1 MLRGQELREF
11 DELQS
16 QHVGATNNYL
26 KLIQEGLLEY
36 FFPINAISKKKRA
49 MRRVMRKHWST
60 SFKSFAAR
68 LTKSKNFLSIL
79 PGSEAY
85 NKMEMEDINE
95 ILLHTVSNVWYN
107 QSYLQ
112 GWYFELK
119 TYRETCAMFERMG
132 VTEKVYK
139 GATPSKIPT
148 RADVNQANYFRKRK
162 GG

>member
-1 MLRGQELREF
+1 MLRGQALREF

-68 LTKSKNFLSIL
+68 LTKINNFMPLL
-79 PGSEAY
+79 PGLGAS
-85 NKMEMEDINE
+85 KKIEMEELNKILIIN
-95 ILLHTVSNVWYN
+95 
-107 QSYLQ
+107 
-112 GWYFELK
+112 
-119 TYRETCAMFERMG
+119 
-132 VTEKVYK
+132 VY
-139 GATPSKIPT
+139 
-148 RADVNQANYFRKRK
+148 VN
-162 GG
+162 